1 MTEPNRQSGEN
12 EERIIEIEIERLR
25 PFKEH
30 PFQVKDDK
38 EMFLL
43 QESIEKYGILNPL
56 IVRPVPDGYYEIIS
70 GHRRKHAAEKLG
82 YRKVPV
88 IIRVLSEDDS
98 ILSMVDSNLHR
109 ERISYSEKAFAY
121 KLNNDVLKRKSG
133 RKKSQVD
140 HKKPRKRSIDIISE
154 DCGDSPKQV
163 QRYISLTKLI
173 PEMLQK
179 LDDEIIS
186 FCPAVEI
193 GLYLL
198 IGLNGGTHKM
208 RERYA
213 EIDSKLLPMLSDNQ
227 KCLNRINE
235 TIPKAGNIAS
245 YIQRNSQ
252 YPIYQNTDVMY
263 FDEAVKG
270 LETQL
275 EDLAKAQKFIFMEYH
290 AIEDAEAWHKIQKI
304 LEERVKVGVEVRIF
318 YDDMGSIGFI
328 NTDFVKKMECVG
340 IHCRVF
346 NPFVPGL
353 NLFLNN
359 RDHRKITVIDGKVGF
374 TGGYN
379 LANEYFNYTH
389 PYGQWKDTGIRL
401 EGDAVQS
408 LTVTFLEMWNAVSD
422 KDANDPDFG
431 KYIFHYDYKAQQTGF
446 IQPYADSPMDNEQV
460 GEEVY
465 ISMINKAEKYCWFM
479 TPYLII
485 TDEMT
490 HALCLAAKR
499 GVDVRIITPGI
510 PDKKFIYN
518 ITRSFYHGLV
528 KHGVRVYEWTPGFC
542 HAKMSVVDDCM
553 ATCGTINLDYRSLY
567 HHFENGCFMID
578 CQSVLDIKSD
588 LIKTMGECRDVTEQ
602 YCTGR
607 SAYLRLGQLFM
618 RLFAGLL

>member
-1 MTEPNRQSGEN
+1 MNSPES
-12 EERIIEIEIERLR
+12 
-25 PFKEH
+25 
-30 PFQVKDDK
+30 
-38 EMFLL
+38 L
-43 QESIEKYGILNPL
+43 Q
-56 IVRPVPDGYYEIIS
+56 
-70 GHRRKHAAEKLG
+70 
-82 YRKVPV
+82 
-88 IIRVLSEDDS
+88 
-98 ILSMVDSNLHR
+98 
-109 ERISYSEKAFAY
+109 F
-121 KLNNDVLKRKSG
+121 LNNATKFYNLMMMYRCAI
-133 RKKSQVD
+133 REIQ
-140 HKKPRKRSIDIISE
+140 
-154 DCGDSPKQV
+154 
-163 QRYISLTKLI
+163 TKL
-173 PEMLQK
+173 EV
-179 LDDEIIS
+179 LDDEFSVENNRNPIS
-186 FCPAVEI
+186 FIKTRIKQPNSIYDKLQKMGYEFTTENIQTYLNDVAGVRIVCAFIDDIYMISDLITQQDDIKVIEIKDYIKNPKSNGYRSYHMIVEI
-193 GLYLL
+193 PVFFAKGKTPMRVELQIRTNGMDFWATLEHQLRYKKGIEEMPGYDEISEELL
-198 IGLNGGTHKM
+198 HSARAII
-208 RERYA
+208 EA
-213 EIDSKLLPMLSDNQ
+213 DNEMQ
-227 KCLNRINE
+227 RIKE

-252 YPIYQNTDVMY
+252 YPIYQNTDIVY

-270 LETQL
+270 LEAQL
-275 EDLAKAQKFIFMEYH
+275 KDLEKAQKFIFMEYH
-290 AIEDAEAWHKIQKI
+290 AIEDAEAWHKIQDV
-304 LEERVKVGVEVRIF
+304 LEERVKAGVEVRVF

-328 NTDFVKKMECVG
+328 NTDFVKKMEAIG

-346 NPFVPGL
+346 NPFMPGL

-422 KDANDPDFG
+422 KDANDSDFS
-431 KYIFHYDYKAQQTGF
+431 KYLFHYDYAAQQTGF
-446 IQPYADSPMDNEQV
+446 VQPYADSPMDNEQV

-542 HAKMSVVDDCM
+542 HAKMSVADDCM

-567 HHFENGCFMID
+567 HHFENGCFMAD
-578 CQSVLDIKSD
+578 CQAVVEIKND
-588 LIKTMGECRDVTEQ
+588 LIRTMGECRDVTDQ
-602 YCTGR
+602 YQTGR